1 MRDDE
6 VVALIAV
13 LVISAVALTVYVGL
27 IVLGVNMAK
36 RKNRSP
42 HWFWFAVHPVGLLIT
57 LIVMACLPPLQRCP
71 NCQQCV
77 SRARAPLRILRIRFR
92 DSRILRASATSGVH
106 AAPILVLSITKEV
119 RQAFSAC
126 RTRKAPSDE
135 SYARGLTVTYAGL
148 PRRLMSSSAGLFPP
162 LSIAPLKSAAERIGC
177 RFTS

>member
-57 LIVMACLPPLQRCP
+57 LIVMACLSAVATLSELSAS
-71 NCQQCV
+71 V
-77 SRARAPLRILRIRFR
+77 SRARTPLRFLRIRFC

-106 AAPILVLSITKEV
+106 AAPILALRQQKSPTSFFSLSD
-119 RQAFSAC
+119 S
-126 RTRKAPSDE
+126 E
-135 SYARGLTVTYAGL
+135 STFR
-148 PRRLMSSSAGLFPP
+148 
-162 LSIAPLKSAAERIGC
+162 
-177 RFTS
+177 